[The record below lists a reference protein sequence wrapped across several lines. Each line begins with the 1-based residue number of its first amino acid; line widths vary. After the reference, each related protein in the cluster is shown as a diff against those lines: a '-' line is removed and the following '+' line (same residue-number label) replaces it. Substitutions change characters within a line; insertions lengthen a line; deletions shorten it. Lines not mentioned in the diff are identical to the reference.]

1 MINYP
6 KVLYTRQF
14 VILCT
19 SFGLFGGS
27 FNMIIPELPAYLSDM
42 GGAEYKG
49 LIISLFTLT
58 AGLSRP
64 ISGKLTDIIGRM
76 PVIGFGSVVCIICS
90 FLYPLLTTVSLF
102 LFLRLA
108 HGFSTGFTPTAISAY
123 VADIAPIERRG
134 EAMGIIGV
142 SINIGSSLTPP
153 IGSWIA
159 SNYSLN
165 IMFFASSFTALIS
178 VLLLLRMRETL
189 KNPVKLRLTHL
200 RIRRNEMIDPV
211 SIIPAII
218 CGLTY
223 LGLGALLT
231 VVADQ
236 ANYVGMENKGLFF
249 TSFTMCSVLSRLVA
263 GQVSDR
269 FGRKA
274 VITVATVMIALSY
287 WLLGSADSANDI
299 LIATGAIGFSIGVA
313 APSVFAWT
321 IDRSEES
328 RRGIALATVYLG
340 LELFIGSGALLS
352 AYLYANDPSNFDNV
366 FYFTAILTLVS
377 LIFLQLSDKEEVIQ
391 PIESE

>member
-1 MINYP
+1 
-6 KVLYTRQF
+6 
-14 VILCT
+14 
-19 SFGLFGGS
+19 
-27 FNMIIPELPAYLSDM
+27 MIIPELPAYLSDM

-90 FLYPLLTTVSLF
+90 LLYPLLTTVSLF

-159 SNYSLN
+159 NNYSLN
-165 IMFFASSFTALIS
+165 TMFFASSFTALIS
-178 VLLLLRMRETL
+178 VLLVLRMRETL

-200 RIRRNEMIDPV
+200 RIRRNEIIDPV

-236 ANYVGMENKGLFF
+236 ADYLGMENKGLFF

-274 VITVATVMIALSY
+274 VINVATVMIALSY

-328 RRGIALATVYLG
+328 RRGMALATVYLG

-366 FYFTAILTLVS
+366 FYFIAILTLVS
-377 LIFLQLSDKEEVIQ
+377 LIFLQLSDKDEVIQ
-391 PIESE
+391 PTESE